1 MKIQWVLCISS
12 LFDRNTENK
21 EEAERSESEIEC
33 MRCGGGCWTTAESSK
48 YFFSILL
55 RIHRINY
62 IFRAFSLRG
71 ECKGIIQPLIFYLT
85 PAQLSFPWYKRGV
98 SISNVHSHK
107 NAHNCVECSRR
118 IDHMCEC
125 RMVEDVKWF
134 YSHLEIK
141 RRATIFFRFSG
152 RNRRENESEIESER
166 KPNNRG
172 WISSEKA
179 ISLAVIQI
187 FGMPNQL
194 QPASYI
200 DDGIIVVVFRFPFLP
215 IALSLTLS
223 LFIRLW
229 LSIYSAHCILGKN
242 FSRTSYSISFISHS
256 YVISGMPKYDWS
268 HIEIQIYISHTF
280 VSLEMKFLLPK
291 ILFPKPEMH

>member
-1 MKIQWVLCISS
+1 
-12 LFDRNTENK
+12 
-21 EEAERSESEIEC
+21 

-62 IFRAFSLRG
+62 IFRAFGLRG
-71 ECKGIIQPLIFYLT
+71 ECKGIIQPLILYLT

-141 RRATIFFRFSG
+141 RRATIFFPFFG
-152 RNRRENESEIESER
+152 EKPEGKWVGDWER
-166 KPNNRG
+166 
-172 WISSEKA
+172 EKA
-179 ISLAVIQI
+179 Q
-187 FGMPNQL
+187 
-194 QPASYI
+194 QPRVNFQRKSNFLGCHSNFRNAKPKCNRHHI
-200 DDGIIVVVFRFPFLP
+200 DNRIIVVLRLYMKCGAVHFFVFL
-215 IALSLTLS
+215 
-223 LFIRLW
+223 
-229 LSIYSAHCILGKN
+229 K
-242 FSRTSYSISFISHS
+242 
-256 YVISGMPKYDWS
+256 
-268 HIEIQIYISHTF
+268 
-280 VSLEMKFLLPK
+280 VSKR
-291 ILFPKPEMH
+291 I